1 MRAVILV
8 VVATLCVAPT
18 LGCDLVPGYT
28 PPTLEELV
36 APARTAFLGTV
47 VALRMKNGQITTD
60 LAPEC
65 GERDPDAPCWQ
76 GFWERLA
83 AYHENTIAA
92 VVNVDEALRG
102 TETNQKF
109 ELPPGED
116 TSCGEHLYIGQKVL
130 VVDGE
135 VRSHPP

>member
-1 MRAVILV
+1 MRAVITV
-8 VVATLCVAPT
+8 IIASLCAAPT

-36 APARTAFLGTV
+36 TPSETAFLGTV
-47 VALRMKNGQITTD
+47 VALRMSNGEITTD
-60 LAPEC
+60 RPPEC

-83 AYHENTIAA
+83 AYHDKTVNAL
-92 VVNVDEALRG
+92 VNVDDALRAA
-102 TETNQKF
+102 EENQWF
-109 ELPPGED
+109 ELPAGED
-116 TSCGEHLYIGQKVL
+116 NSCAERLYIGQKVL

-135 VRSHPP
+135 VRSYAP